1 MKSKFAKIVCVIMFA
16 AALTVSGESSRST
29 STSGTKSAA
38 EKIRAANSKKITAM
52 LRLYKKSPRDA
63 MINNRLGYLYYA
75 IGKYKNS
82 EYHYKQAALYNTKNI
97 EARLGLYLLSM
108 ANKDYDKAVAYC
120 REVRSIDNLNYYGN
134 LYLVYSRMAQY
145 KYKKAEIVCKKM
157 LAIYPC
163 NTTFLRLLRLNYLY
177 QKQTSKAQQVQ
188 ADIEM
193 LR

>member
-1 MKSKFAKIVCVIMFA
+1 MNNKCVKIVCMIMFA
-16 AALTVSGESSRST
+16 AALTVSGGSSRST
-29 STSGTKSAA
+29 STNGTKSNA
-38 EKIRAANSKKITAM
+38 EKIKSANSKRITVL

-63 MINNRLGYLYYA
+63 MINNRLGYLYYV

-82 EYHYKQAALYNTKNI
+82 EYHYEQSALYNKKNI

-108 ANKDYDKAVAYC
+108 ANKDYAKAVAYC

-145 KYKKAEIVCKKM
+145 KYKKAETICKKM
-157 LAIYPC
+157 LTVYPC
-163 NTTFLRLLRLNYLY
+163 DITFLRLLRLNYTY
-177 QKQTSKAQQVQ
+177 QKQIKQAQQIQ
-188 ADIEM
+188 TYIEM